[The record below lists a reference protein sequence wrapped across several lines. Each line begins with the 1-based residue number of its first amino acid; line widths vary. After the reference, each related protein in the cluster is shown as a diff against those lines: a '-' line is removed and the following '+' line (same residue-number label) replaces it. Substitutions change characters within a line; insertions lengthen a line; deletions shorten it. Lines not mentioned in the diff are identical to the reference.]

1 MIRKSNHIIAGNIR
15 VAFILLLLNFL
26 TVNIS
31 AQPQHRTV
39 ETRLKEY
46 FRTYQSPE
54 VEIGTCK
61 LVRFQLNAKKR
72 TLAVYANTNFG
83 HQPFR
88 PQTTEKIYADLRK
101 RLPGPVNYYN
111 ITIFVGDKS
120 IDDLIPNIYRKTK
133 DNTRLWGRNTH
144 RGHAWV
150 SNLSRPYS
158 ISEGLQG
165 RHLAITPSH
174 GKYYHNDEA
183 RWKWQR
189 PSLYA
194 TREDLLSQSIVV
206 PYLIPMLENAGA
218 VVFSARERDRNPY
231 DIIIDNDANV
241 ARPTGKTA
249 SSALRFRKAFYS
261 MVRTHSIM
269 ALVASYAQQITRRI
283 PRVQPFG
290 FPPSPNEG
298 TMPYMSATSHT
309 HQAYLM
315 PSILCYTR
323 EVQPALVS
331 TNRWV
336 VVLGFISAPSSSRVA
351 SMTIKW

>member
-72 TLAVYANTNFG
+72 TLAIFANANFG

-133 DNTRLWGRNTH
+133 DNTRLWGKNTH

-174 GKYYHNDEA
+174 GKYYKNDEA
-183 RWKWQR
+183 TQAAFTEDGWMRTGDLGYIDKKKNIFIRGRIKSMILGASGQNIY
-189 PSLYA
+189 PEEIEDKLNSQLGVGESVVVE
-194 TREDLLSQSIVV
+194 REGKLIGLVFPDEESTKSMSIDEIKKLMKENLAKLNK
-206 PYLIPMLENAGA
+206 LIPGYSQ
-218 VVFSARERDRNPY
+218 VS
-231 DIIIDNDANV
+231 DIEIKDK
-241 ARPTGKTA
+241 PFEKTPKK
-249 SSALRFRKAFYS
+249 SIKRFLYK
-261 MVRTHSIM
+261 
-269 ALVASYAQQITRRI
+269 
-283 PRVQPFG
+283 
-290 FPPSPNEG
+290 
-298 TMPYMSATSHT
+298 
-309 HQAYLM
+309 
-315 PSILCYTR
+315 
-323 EVQPALVS
+323 
-331 TNRWV
+331 
-336 VVLGFISAPSSSRVA
+336 
-351 SMTIKW
+351 